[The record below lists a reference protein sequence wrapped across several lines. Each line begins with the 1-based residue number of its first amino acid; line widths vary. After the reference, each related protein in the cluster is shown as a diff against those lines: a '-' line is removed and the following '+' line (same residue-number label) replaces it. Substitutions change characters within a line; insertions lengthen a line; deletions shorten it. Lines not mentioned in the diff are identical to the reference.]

1 MTDAYLLGFLA
12 KCAEAGVDPQVL
24 LQPTQQPVGTGPGAE
39 PPPALTGTMATALT
53 PTNEPDKP
61 RKRATP
67 TPPIALT
74 LNQRT

>member
-1 MTDAYLLGFLA
+1 MTEAYWAGFLA

-24 LQPTQQPVGTGPGAE
+24 LQPTTQPVGTGPGAE
-39 PPPALTGTMATALT
+39 PPPALTGTMSTALT
-53 PTNEPDKP
+53 PAKEPDKP